1 MHFAIEGKIYQG
13 VFLFDTG
20 LIGHCY
26 LLSALTYVLDAT
38 AITK

>member
-1 MHFAIEGKIYQG
+1 MRFATEGKIYQG

-26 LLSALTYVLDAT
+26 LLAALTYTDVT
-38 AITK
+38 IIIK